1 MAELQPST
9 YGKGLKPLLAVL
21 VLLYSGCSLVS
32 DMDQNGFEVIEAR
45 LSHTGTLCL
54 VDANLDHHFS
64 STVMEALEQ
73 GVPLTLVRHFKLNRI
88 RNFWP
93 DEELVSVSRRIHL
106 SVHPKTRAYRIVYS
120 DTGVIENFASLTT
133 LIEYLD
139 SIRDWPITTP
149 NYWHPDQTYQASL
162 SITLDIEALPLPLRP
177 IAYLS
182 PDWHLES
189 PPYLWRV
196 AG

>member
-21 VLLYSGCSLVS
+21 VLLYAGCSLVS

-45 LSHTGTLCL
+45 LSRTGTLCL

-64 STVMEALEQ
+64 STVIEALEQ